1 MANLPAPSIVLR
13 ALNHLIE
20 QERWAHDLLLPREG
34 QSISITLPIGEFQL
48 GIQEGMFVNASDST
62 NLPSVILSIPQEAIW
77 TFLKDGKSGAMK
89 FVKISGDID
98 FAADL
103 NRLAADLKWE
113 VEEDLSKL
121 VGDAT
126 ARRVVLES
134 QKMVHQT
141 QLAMND
147 LKGGIRDYLVYEK
160 NILVDSQQMN
170 DFKSELRLL
179 RDQIDRAEKKV
190 NQLQQAI
197 NSKQT
202 LST

>member
-1 MANLPAPSIVLR
+1 MANLPVPFFVLR
-13 ALNHLIE
+13 AINHLIE
-20 QERWAHDLLLPREG
+20 QERWAHELLLPREG
-34 QSISITLPIGEFQL
+34 QSISIALPIGDFQIA
-48 GIQEGMFVNASDST
+48 IQEGMFVNGGNT
-62 NLPSVILSIPQEAIW
+62 NPSSVNLVITQEAIW
-77 TFLKDGKSGAMK
+77 TFLKEGKSGAMK

-121 VGDAT
+121 VGDAP

-141 QLAMND
+141 QLAMTD
-147 LKGGIRDYLVYEK
+147 LKGGIRDYLVHEK

-170 DFKSELRLL
+170 DFKSQLRLL

-190 NQLQQAI
+190 NQLEHAF

-202 LST
+202 HST

>member
-1 MANLPAPSIVLR
+1 MANLPAPSVVLR

-20 QERWAHDLLLPREG
+20 QERWAHNLLLLREG
-34 QSISITLPIGEFQL
+34 QSISINLPIGDFQIE
-48 GIQEGMFVNASDST
+48 IQEGVFVNASDST
-62 NLPSVILSIPQEAIW
+62 NPPSVSLAITQEAIW

-113 VEEDLSKL
+113 VEEDLSKFL
-121 VGDAT
+121 GDAT

-134 QKMVHQT
+134 QKMFHQT

-160 NILVDSQQMN
+160 NILVDSQQMK
-170 DFKSELRLL
+170 DFKAELRLL
-179 RDQIDRAEKKV
+179 RDQLDRAEKKV
-190 NQLQQAI
+190 NQLEQAF

-202 LST
+202 YLT

>member
-1 MANLPAPSIVLR
+1 MANLPVPFFVLR
-13 ALNHLIE
+13 AINHLIE
-20 QERWAHDLLLPREG
+20 QERWAHELLLPREG
-34 QSISITLPIGEFQL
+34 QSISIALPIGDFQIA
-48 GIQEGMFVNASDST
+48 IQEGLFVNVGNNNPSSV
-62 NLPSVILSIPQEAIW
+62 NLVITQEAIW
-77 TFLKDGKSGAMK
+77 TFLKEGKSGAMK

-121 VGDAT
+121 LGDAP

-141 QLAMND
+141 QLAMTD
-147 LKGGIRDYLVYEK
+147 LKGGIRDYLVHEK

-170 DFKSELRLL
+170 DFKSQLRLL

-190 NQLQQAI
+190 NQLEHAF

-202 LST
+202 HSI

>member
-1 MANLPAPSIVLR
+1 MANLQVPFFVLK
-13 ALNHLIE
+13 AINHLIE
-20 QERWAHDLLLPREG
+20 QERWAHELLLPREG
-34 QSISITLPIGEFQL
+34 QSISIALPIGDFQIA
-48 GIQEGMFVNASDST
+48 IQEGIFVNEGNT
-62 NLPSVILSIPQEAIW
+62 NLSSVNLVITQEAIW
-77 TFLKDGKSGAMK
+77 TFLKEGKSGAMK

-103 NRLAADLKWE
+103 NRLAVDLKWE

-121 VGDAT
+121 VGDAP

-134 QKMVHQT
+134 KKMFHQT

-147 LKGGIRDYLVYEK
+147 LKGGVRDYLVYEK

-179 RDQIDRAEKKV
+179 RDQLDRAEKKV
-190 NQLQQAI
+190 NQLEQAF
-197 NSKQT
+197 NSK
-202 LST
+202 

>member
-1 MANLPAPSIVLR
+1 MANLPVPSVLLR

-20 QERWAHDLLLPREG
+20 QERWAHELLLPREG
-34 QSISITLPIGEFQL
+34 QSISIALPIGDFQIA
-48 GIQEGMFVNASDST
+48 IQDGMFVNASDNT
-62 NLPSVILSIPQEAIW
+62 IPSSVSLAITQEAIW
-77 TFLKDGKSGAMK
+77 TFLREGKSGAMK

-113 VEEDLSKL
+113 VEEDLSKFL
-121 VGDAT
+121 GDAP

-134 QKMVHQT
+134 KKMFHQT

-147 LKGGIRDYLVYEK
+147 LKGGVRDYLVYEK

-179 RDQIDRAEKKV
+179 RDQLDRTEKKV
-190 NQLQQAI
+190 HQLEQAF

-202 LST
+202 HTT

>member
-1 MANLPAPSIVLR
+1 MANLPVPFFVLR
-13 ALNHLIE
+13 AINHLIE
-20 QERWAHDLLLPREG
+20 QERWAHELLLPREG
-34 QSISITLPIGEFQL
+34 QSISIALPIGDFQIA
-48 GIQEGMFVNASDST
+48 IQEGMFVNVGNNNPSSV
-62 NLPSVILSIPQEAIW
+62 NLVITQEAIW
-77 TFLKDGKSGAMK
+77 TFLKEGKSGAMK

-121 VGDAT
+121 LGDAP

-141 QLAMND
+141 QLAMTD
-147 LKGGIRDYLVYEK
+147 LKGGIRDYLVHEK

-170 DFKSELRLL
+170 DFKSQLRLL

-190 NQLQQAI
+190 NQLEHAF

-202 LST
+202 HSI

>member
-1 MANLPAPSIVLR
+1 MANLPAPSVVLR

-20 QERWAHDLLLPREG
+20 QERWAHNLLLPRTG
-34 QSISITLPIGEFQL
+34 QSISITLPIGGFQIA
-48 GIQEGMFVNASDST
+48 IQEGMFVNATDTTKTS
-62 NLPSVILSIPQEAIW
+62 SVSLSISQEAIW
-77 TFLKDGKSGAMK
+77 SFLKEGKSGAMK

-113 VEEDLSKL
+113 VEEDLSQFL
-121 VGDAT
+121 GDAP

-134 QKMVHQT
+134 QKMFHQT

-160 NILVDSQQMN
+160 NILVDSQQMS

-190 NQLQQAI
+190 NQIEQAY

-202 LST
+202 HST

>member
-1 MANLPAPSIVLR
+1 MANLQVPFFVLK
-13 ALNHLIE
+13 AINHLIE
-20 QERWAHDLLLPREG
+20 QERWAHELLLPREG
-34 QSISITLPIGEFQL
+34 QSISIALPIGDFQIA
-48 GIQEGMFVNASDST
+48 IQEGIFVNEGNT
-62 NLPSVILSIPQEAIW
+62 NLSSVNLVITQEAIW
-77 TFLKDGKSGAMK
+77 TFLKEGKSGAMK

-103 NRLAADLKWE
+103 NRLAVDLKWE

-121 VGDAT
+121 VGDAP

-134 QKMVHQT
+134 KKMFHQT

-147 LKGGIRDYLVYEK
+147 LKGGVRDYLVYEK

-179 RDQIDRAEKKV
+179 RDQLDRAEKKV
-190 NQLQQAI
+190 NQLEQAF

-202 LST
+202 HTT

>member
-1 MANLPAPSIVLR
+1 MANLPAPSVVLR

-20 QERWAHDLLLPREG
+20 QEQWAHDLLLPREG
-34 QSISITLPIGEFQL
+34 QSISIALPIGDFQIA
-48 GIQEGMFVNASDST
+48 IQEGMFVNAGNNNPSSV
-62 NLPSVILSIPQEAIW
+62 NLVITQEAIW
-77 TFLKDGKSGAMK
+77 TFLKEGKSGAMK

-121 VGDAT
+121 VGDAP

-141 QLAMND
+141 QLAMTD
-147 LKGGIRDYLVYEK
+147 LKGGIRDYLVHEK

-170 DFKSELRLL
+170 DFKSQLRLL

-190 NQLQQAI
+190 NQLEHAF

-202 LST
+202 HST

>member
-1 MANLPAPSIVLR
+1 MANLPVPFFVLK
-13 ALNHLIE
+13 AINHLIE
-20 QERWAHDLLLPREG
+20 QERWAHELLLPREG
-34 QSISITLPIGEFQL
+34 QSISIALPIGDFQIA
-48 GIQEGMFVNASDST
+48 IQEGIFVNEGNT
-62 NLPSVILSIPQEAIW
+62 NLSSVNLVITQEAIW
-77 TFLKDGKSGAMK
+77 TFLKEGKSGAMK

-103 NRLAADLKWE
+103 NRLAVDLKWE

-121 VGDAT
+121 VGDAP

-134 QKMVHQT
+134 KKMFHQT
-141 QLAMND
+141 QLAIND
-147 LKGGIRDYLVYEK
+147 LKGGVRDYLVYEK

-179 RDQIDRAEKKV
+179 RDQLDRAEKKV
-190 NQLQQAI
+190 NQLEQAF

-202 LST
+202 HTT

>member
-1 MANLPAPSIVLR
+1 MANLPVPFFVLK
-13 ALNHLIE
+13 AINHLIE
-20 QERWAHDLLLPREG
+20 QERWAHELLLPREG
-34 QSISITLPIGEFQL
+34 QSISIALPIGDFQIA
-48 GIQEGMFVNASDST
+48 IQEGIFVNEGNT
-62 NLPSVILSIPQEAIW
+62 NLSSVNLVITQEAIW
-77 TFLKDGKSGAMK
+77 TFLKEGKSGAMK

-103 NRLAADLKWE
+103 NRLAVDLKWE

-121 VGDAT
+121 VGDAP

-134 QKMVHQT
+134 KKMFHQT

-147 LKGGIRDYLVYEK
+147 LKGGVRDYLVYEK

-179 RDQIDRAEKKV
+179 RDQLDRAEKKV
-190 NQLQQAI
+190 NQLEQAF

-202 LST
+202 HTT

>member
-1 MANLPAPSIVLR
+1 MANLPVPFFVLK
-13 ALNHLIE
+13 AINHLIE
-20 QERWAHDLLLPREG
+20 QERWAHELLLPREG
-34 QSISITLPIGEFQL
+34 QSISIALPIGDFQIA
-48 GIQEGMFVNASDST
+48 IQEGIFVNEGNT
-62 NLPSVILSIPQEAIW
+62 NLSSVILVITQEAIW
-77 TFLKDGKSGAMK
+77 TFLKEGKSGAMK

-147 LKGGIRDYLVYEK
+147 LKVGIRDYLVYEK

-179 RDQIDRAEKKV
+179 RDQLDRAEKKV
-190 NQLQQAI
+190 NQLEQAF

-202 LST
+202 HTT

>member
-1 MANLPAPSIVLR
+1 MANLPVPFFVLR
-13 ALNHLIE
+13 AINHLIE
-20 QERWAHDLLLPREG
+20 QERWAHELLLPREG
-34 QSISITLPIGEFQL
+34 QSISIALPIGDFQIA
-48 GIQEGMFVNASDST
+48 IQEGMFVNAGNNNPSSV
-62 NLPSVILSIPQEAIW
+62 NLVITQEAIW
-77 TFLKDGKSGAMK
+77 TFLKEGKSGAMK

-121 VGDAT
+121 VGDAP

-141 QLAMND
+141 QLAMTD
-147 LKGGIRDYLVYEK
+147 LKGGIRDYLVHEK

-170 DFKSELRLL
+170 DFKSQLRLL

-190 NQLQQAI
+190 NQLEHAF

-202 LST
+202 HST

>member
-1 MANLPAPSIVLR
+1 MANLPVPFFVLKVI
-13 ALNHLIE
+13 NHLIE
-20 QERWAHDLLLPREG
+20 QERWAHELLLPREG
-34 QSISITLPIGEFQL
+34 QSISIALPIGDFQIA
-48 GIQEGMFVNASDST
+48 IQEGIFVNEGNT
-62 NLPSVILSIPQEAIW
+62 NLSSVNLVITQEAIW
-77 TFLKDGKSGAMK
+77 TFLKEGKSGAMK

-103 NRLAADLKWE
+103 NRLAVDLKWE

-121 VGDAT
+121 VGDAP

-134 QKMVHQT
+134 KKMFHQT

-147 LKGGIRDYLVYEK
+147 LKGGVRDYLVYEK

-179 RDQIDRAEKKV
+179 RDQLDRAEKKV
-190 NQLQQAI
+190 NQLEQAF

-202 LST
+202 HTT

>member
-1 MANLPAPSIVLR
+1 MANLPAPSVVLR

-20 QERWAHDLLLPREG
+20 KERWAHNLLLPREG
-34 QSISITLPIGEFQL
+34 QSISITLPIGDFQIA
-48 GIQEGMFVNASDST
+48 IQEGMFINASDRT
-62 NLPSVILSIPQEAIW
+62 NPSSVSLAITQEAIW
-77 TFLKDGKSGAMK
+77 AFLKEGKSGAMK

-113 VEEDLSKL
+113 VEEDLSQFL
-121 VGDAT
+121 GDAP

-134 QKMVHQT
+134 QKMFHQT

-160 NILVDSQQMN
+160 NILVDSQQMS

-190 NQLQQAI
+190 NQIEQAY

-202 LST
+202 HST

>member
-1 MANLPAPSIVLR
+1 MANLPVPFFVLR
-13 ALNHLIE
+13 AINHLIE
-20 QERWAHDLLLPREG
+20 QERWAHELLLPREG
-34 QSISITLPIGEFQL
+34 QSISIALPIGDFQIS
-48 GIQEGMFVNASDST
+48 IQEGMFVNGGNT
-62 NLPSVILSIPQEAIW
+62 NPSSVNLVITQEAIW
-77 TFLKDGKSGAMK
+77 TFLKEGKSGAMK

-121 VGDAT
+121 VGDAP

-141 QLAMND
+141 QLAMTD

-190 NQLQQAI
+190 NQLEHAF

-202 LST
+202 HST

>member
-1 MANLPAPSIVLR
+1 MANLPVPFFVLR
-13 ALNHLIE
+13 AINHLIE
-20 QERWAHDLLLPREG
+20 QERWAHELLLPREG
-34 QSISITLPIGEFQL
+34 QSISIALPIGDFQIA
-48 GIQEGMFVNASDST
+48 IQEGMFVNVGNNNPSSV
-62 NLPSVILSIPQEAIW
+62 NLVITQEAIW
-77 TFLKDGKSGAMK
+77 TFLKEGKSGAMK

-121 VGDAT
+121 LGDAP

-141 QLAMND
+141 QLAMTD
-147 LKGGIRDYLVYEK
+147 LKGGIRDYLVHEK

-170 DFKSELRLL
+170 DFKSQLRLL

-190 NQLQQAI
+190 NQLEHAF

-202 LST
+202 HST

>member
-1 MANLPAPSIVLR
+1 MAHLPAPSVVLR

-20 QERWAHDLLLPREG
+20 QERWAHNLLLPREG
-34 QSISITLPIGEFQL
+34 QSIAITLPIGDFQIA
-48 GIQEGMFVNASDST
+48 IQEGMFVNASDST
-62 NLPSVILSIPQEAIW
+62 NLPSVSLTIPQEAIW
-77 TFLKDGKSGAMK
+77 TFLKEGKSGAMK

-103 NRLAADLKWE
+103 NRLVADLKWE

-121 VGDAT
+121 LGDAT

-134 QKMVHQT
+134 QKMLHQT

-160 NILVDSQQMN
+160 NILVDSQQMS

-190 NQLQQAI
+190 NLLEQAF

-202 LST
+202 HPT

>member
-1 MANLPAPSIVLR
+1 MANLPVPFFVLR
-13 ALNHLIE
+13 AINHLIE
-20 QERWAHDLLLPREG
+20 QERWAHELLLPREG
-34 QSISITLPIGEFQL
+34 QSISIALPIGDFQIA
-48 GIQEGMFVNASDST
+48 IQEGMFVNVGNNNPSSV
-62 NLPSVILSIPQEAIW
+62 NLVITQEAIW
-77 TFLKDGKSGAMK
+77 TFLKEGKSGAMK

-121 VGDAT
+121 VGDAP

-141 QLAMND
+141 QLAMTD
-147 LKGGIRDYLVYEK
+147 LKGGIRDYLVHEK

-170 DFKSELRLL
+170 DFKSQLRLL

-190 NQLQQAI
+190 NQLEHAF

-202 LST
+202 HSI

>member
-1 MANLPAPSIVLR
+1 MAHLPAPSVVLR

-20 QERWAHDLLLPREG
+20 QERWAHNLLLPREG
-34 QSISITLPIGEFQL
+34 QSIAITLPIGDFQIA
-48 GIQEGMFVNASDST
+48 IQEGMFVNASDST
-62 NLPSVILSIPQEAIW
+62 NLPSVSLTIPQEAIW
-77 TFLKDGKSGAMK
+77 TFLKEGKSGAMK

-121 VGDAT
+121 LGDAT

-134 QKMVHQT
+134 QKMLHQT

-160 NILVDSQQMN
+160 NILVDSQQMS

-190 NQLQQAI
+190 NLLEQAF

-202 LST
+202 HPT

>member
-1 MANLPAPSIVLR
+1 MAHLPAPSAVLR

-20 QERWAHDLLLPREG
+20 QERWAHNLLLPREG
-34 QSISITLPIGEFQL
+34 QSIAITLPIGDFQIA
-48 GIQEGMFVNASDST
+48 IQEGMFVNASDST
-62 NLPSVILSIPQEAIW
+62 NLPSVSLTIPQEAIW
-77 TFLKDGKSGAMK
+77 TFLKEGKSGAMK

-121 VGDAT
+121 LGDAT

-134 QKMVHQT
+134 QKMLHQT

-160 NILVDSQQMN
+160 NILVDSQQMS

-190 NQLQQAI
+190 NLLEQAF

-202 LST
+202 HPT

>member
-1 MANLPAPSIVLR
+1 MANLPALSVVLR

-20 QERWAHDLLLPREG
+20 QEQWAHDLLLPREG

-147 LKGGIRDYLVYEK
+147 LKVGIRDYLVYEK

-190 NQLQQAI
+190 NQLQQAF

>member
-1 MANLPAPSIVLR
+1 MANLPVPFFVLK
-13 ALNHLIE
+13 AINHLIE
-20 QERWAHDLLLPREG
+20 QERWAHELLLPREG
-34 QSISITLPIGEFQL
+34 QSIFIALPIGDFQIA
-48 GIQEGMFVNASDST
+48 IQEGIFVNEGNT
-62 NLPSVILSIPQEAIW
+62 NLSSVNLVITQEAIW
-77 TFLKDGKSGAMK
+77 TFLKEGKSGAMK

-103 NRLAADLKWE
+103 NRLAVYLKWE

-121 VGDAT
+121 VGDAP

-134 QKMVHQT
+134 KKMFHQT

-147 LKGGIRDYLVYEK
+147 LKGGVRDYLVYEK

-179 RDQIDRAEKKV
+179 RDQLDRAEKKV
-190 NQLQQAI
+190 NQLEQAF

-202 LST
+202 HTT

>member
-1 MANLPAPSIVLR
+1 MANLPVPFFVLR
-13 ALNHLIE
+13 AINHLIE
-20 QERWAHDLLLPREG
+20 QERWAHELLLPREG
-34 QSISITLPIGEFQL
+34 QSISIALPIGDFQIA
-48 GIQEGMFVNASDST
+48 IQEGMFVNAGNNNPSSV
-62 NLPSVILSIPQEAIW
+62 NLVITQEAIW
-77 TFLKDGKSGAMK
+77 TFLKEGKSGAMK

-121 VGDAT
+121 VGDAP

-147 LKGGIRDYLVYEK
+147 LKVGIRDYLVYEK

-179 RDQIDRAEKKV
+179 RDQLDRAEKKV
-190 NQLQQAI
+190 NQLEQAF

-202 LST
+202 HTT

>member
-1 MANLPAPSIVLR
+1 MANLPVPSVALR

-20 QERWAHDLLLPREG
+20 QERWAHDLLLPRTG
-34 QSISITLPIGEFQL
+34 QSISITLPIGGFQIA
-48 GIQEGMFVNASDST
+48 IQEGMFVNATDTTKTS
-62 NLPSVILSIPQEAIW
+62 SVSLSISQEAIW
-77 TFLKDGKSGAMK
+77 SFLKEGKSGAMK

-113 VEEDLSKL
+113 VEEDLSQFL
-121 VGDAT
+121 GDAP
-126 ARRVVLES
+126 ARRIVLES
-134 QKMVHQT
+134 QKMFHQT
-141 QLAMND
+141 QLAMSD
-147 LKGGIRDYLVYEK
+147 LKGGIRDYLVHEK

-179 RDQIDRAEKKV
+179 RDQLDRAEKKV
-190 NQLQQAI
+190 NQLEQAI

-202 LST
+202 HST

>member
-1 MANLPAPSIVLR
+1 MANLPVPFFVLR
-13 ALNHLIE
+13 AINHLIE
-20 QERWAHDLLLPREG
+20 QERWAHELLLPREG
-34 QSISITLPIGEFQL
+34 QSISIALPIGDFQIS
-48 GIQEGMFVNASDST
+48 IQEGMFVNGGNT
-62 NLPSVILSIPQEAIW
+62 NPSSVNLVITQEAIW
-77 TFLKDGKSGAMK
+77 TFLKEGKSGAMK

-141 QLAMND
+141 QLAMTD

-190 NQLQQAI
+190 NQLEHAF

-202 LST
+202 HST

>member
-1 MANLPAPSIVLR
+1 
-13 ALNHLIE
+13 
-20 QERWAHDLLLPREG
+20 
-34 QSISITLPIGEFQL
+34 
-48 GIQEGMFVNASDST
+48 MFVNASDST

-147 LKGGIRDYLVYEK
+147 LKVGIRDYLVYEK

-190 NQLQQAI
+190 NQLQQAF

>member
-1 MANLPAPSIVLR
+1 MANLPVPFFVLK
-13 ALNHLIE
+13 AINHLIE
-20 QERWAHDLLLPREG
+20 QERWAHELLLPREG
-34 QSISITLPIGEFQL
+34 QSISIALPIGDFQIA
-48 GIQEGMFVNASDST
+48 IQEGIFVNEGNT
-62 NLPSVILSIPQEAIW
+62 NLSSVILVITQEAIW
-77 TFLKDGKSGAMK
+77 TFLKEGKSGAMK

-103 NRLAADLKWE
+103 NRLAVDLKWE

-121 VGDAT
+121 VGDAP

-134 QKMVHQT
+134 KKMFHQT

-147 LKGGIRDYLVYEK
+147 LKGGVRDYLVYEK

-179 RDQIDRAEKKV
+179 RDQLDRAEKKV
-190 NQLQQAI
+190 NQLEQAF

-202 LST
+202 HTT

>member
-1 MANLPAPSIVLR
+1 MAHLPAPSVVLR

-20 QERWAHDLLLPREG
+20 QERWAHNLLRPREG
-34 QSISITLPIGEFQL
+34 QSIAITLPIGDFQIA
-48 GIQEGMFVNASDST
+48 IQEGMFVNASDST
-62 NLPSVILSIPQEAIW
+62 NLPSVSLTIPQEAIW
-77 TFLKDGKSGAMK
+77 TFLKEGKSGAMK

-121 VGDAT
+121 LGDAT

-134 QKMVHQT
+134 QKMLHQT

-160 NILVDSQQMN
+160 NILVDSQQMS

-190 NQLQQAI
+190 NLLEQAF

-202 LST
+202 HPT